1 MRDCG
6 YGLSK
11 LEGSVVSKD
20 EMGEVQYTFRQVK
33 SFWFLNNY
41 YNYIYSALPKLKI
54 YFVITPLPSVSC
66 ESSYIIRSSY

>member
-33 SFWFLNNY
+33 SF
-41 YNYIYSALPKLKI
+41 
-54 YFVITPLPSVSC
+54 
-66 ESSYIIRSSY
+66 